1 MRPCTL
7 AMFWLACCIYLL
19 KETVVQ
25 CLDWPW
31 STGSCSHLHPTCA
44 GSDQS
49 TKPSGTIAPCT
60 SWSSFSPFSSNF
72 YWPSYIPLALEAWVA
87 GNVYFEIT
95 FVYVCDHPF
104 TFNKMWHISTTPNT
118 NRKYWSLF
126 KMIQQSNMVTLSSL
140 AKKENLFSV
149 REFETETS
157 NFAPNGCLRVSIN
170 WKFDARSNGML
181 RMIPRPL

>member
-95 FVYVCDHPF
+95 FICLSNHPL
-104 TFNKMWHISTTPNT
+104 TFNRRRHISTTPHT
-118 NRKYWSLF
+118 NLKTLF
-126 KMIQQSNMVTLSSL
+126 KLIQQSNMVTLSSL
-140 AKKENLFSV
+140 VKENQNLNLRKKSSV
-149 REFETETS
+149 
-157 NFAPNGCLRVSIN
+157 NY
-170 WKFDARSNGML
+170 WKWR
-181 RMIPRPL
+181 

>member
-1 MRPCTL
+1 MCPGTFAPALVPGQRDTGTRKFLCPGTKGQRDVPSRGNANLEGPFIYGDHSVSVFHLIYLIYFHFVLQLMRPCTL

-60 SWSSFSPFSSNF
+60 SWSSSSPFSSNF
-72 YWPSYIPLALEAWVA
+72 YWPSYIALASEAWVA
-87 GNVYFEIT
+87 GKTLKIIT
-95 FVYVCDHPF
+95 
-104 TFNKMWHISTTPNT
+104 KIWI
-118 NRKYWSLF
+118 L
-126 KMIQQSNMVTLSSL
+126 
-140 AKKENLFSV
+140 
-149 REFETETS
+149 
-157 NFAPNGCLRVSIN
+157 
-170 WKFDARSNGML
+170 
-181 RMIPRPL
+181 